1 MHLNKIQD
9 KIITDFEG
17 IFDQVKSKFRYF
29 RYFAD
34 LGTLLPGVTAIER
47 TNEKLIRLTKSR
59 IWLDAEYRDGRV
71 YYSGDSDSKV
81 MRGILS
87 LYLKVFS
94 GRTPN
99 EIVDSDVYFT
109 REIDLLENLSS
120 DRRNEIAVLLVRIRS
135 VASGFKAKSLKS

>member
-1 MHLNKIQD
+1 MDLDKIQD

-17 IFDQVKSKFRYF
+17 ILGQVKSRFRYF
-29 RYFAD
+29 RYFAR
-34 LGTLLPGVTAIER
+34 LGARLPEIAVIER

-71 YYSGDSDSKV
+71 YYSGDSDSRI
-81 MRGILS
+81 MRGILL

-120 DRRNEIAVLLVRIRS
+120 DRRNEIAALLVRIRS
-135 VASGFKAKSLKS
+135 VASGFKAKSLHN